1 MGQSIYSHIYHSPL
15 SDYMKKLLWWLIA
28 GMKGGLNR
36 AKIIKALNDR
46 PYNANQLSEELE
58 LDYKTIRHHIK
69 VLEDN
74 GIIKSTGGKYG
85 KMYFLTAGMES
96 NYDVFNEIW
105 EQIGEK

>member
-1 MGQSIYSHIYHSPL
+1 
-15 SDYMKKLLWWLIA
+15 MKKLLWWLIA

-36 AKIIKALNDR
+36 AKIIKSLNDR
-46 PYNANQLSEELE
+46 PYNANQLSEELQ

-85 KMYFLTAGMES
+85 KMYFLSENMEK

-105 EQIGEK
+105 EQIGKK

>member
-1 MGQSIYSHIYHSPL
+1 
-15 SDYMKKLLWWLIA
+15 MKKLLWWLIA

-46 PYNANQLSEELE
+46 PYNANQLSEELQ

-74 GIIKSTGGKYG
+74 NIIKATGGKYG
-85 KMYFLTAGMES
+85 KMYFLSSSMEN
-96 NYDVFNEIW
+96 NYDIFDEIW